1 MSEHS
6 SLLHVRAAGRDMLLS
21 VADLWEVVA
30 PAPVTRLP
38 GGPPGIQGVVIHQGE
53 FLPVLAWKD
62 LPDCAE
68 AGGDITAVAV
78 FRRRL
83 GVPLERL
90 FGTLDPPEEGWR
102 SSSEEDPCSAFTAG
116 VCSLE
121 GRDLPLLDVDRLL
134 ALLHRLR
141 AER

>member
-1 MSEHS
+1 M
-6 SLLHVRAAGRDMLLS
+6 A
-21 VADLWEVVA
+21 A

-62 LPDCAE
+62 LPGCPGPGAE
-68 AGGDITAVAV
+68 AAAVAV

-83 GVPLERL
+83 GIPLERL
-90 FGTLDPPEEGWR
+90 FGTLDAPEDGWR
-102 SSSEEDPCSAFTAG
+102 PPSEDDPWGAFTSG
-116 VCSLE
+116 ICRLE
-121 GRDLPLLDVDRLL
+121 GRDLPLLDLDRLL

-141 AER
+141 TDH